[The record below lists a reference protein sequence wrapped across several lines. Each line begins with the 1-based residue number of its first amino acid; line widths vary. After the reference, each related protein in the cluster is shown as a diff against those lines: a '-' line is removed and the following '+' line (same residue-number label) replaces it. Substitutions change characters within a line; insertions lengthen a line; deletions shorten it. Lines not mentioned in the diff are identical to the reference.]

1 MLVFGIS
8 ANTTVRGH
16 LNEAKCFLHHCISS
30 SAVALAPGFN
40 STKAQGVSPHLSSG
54 LATTAAAATAAPTT
68 TTTVALIPPANIKLL
83 VLNGTLK
90 GVLAG
95 QFTTK
100 LKEMGYQ
107 TQTPDNTTKAVDSS
121 TVYAVSSQYSAEA
134 QFLAQQLGLA
144 PGSVVTNVPN
154 DAPISSSEKTIANV
168 ILVAGPDLVNKV

>member
-1 MLVFGIS
+1 MSPSGHSEDGSFTREIGTQTGKAVVLIVVAVLVAVLLLHHRSGPT
-8 ANTTVRGH
+8 TTVTS
-16 LNEAKCFLHHCISS
+16 KT
-30 SAVALAPGFN
+30 AP
-40 STKAQGVSPHLSSG
+40 
-54 LATTAAAATAAPTT
+54 TTAPAATAAPTT